1 MFYRRNKMISEVAE
15 KRLRAIK
22 EYTDLGS
29 GVKVSKADLNIR
41 GAGSVLGESQSG
53 NYEVVGYDLYCKM
66 LNDAVREL
74 RGEKVFQE
82 YETEID
88 LPVDSF
94 IPETY
99 VKNDFVKLELC
110 KRISLIKNEDEYNDI
125 VDELIDRFGDI
136 PDETMNLLDV
146 ALLRANA
153 NICFITRIWYKDG
166 DLRFVMYNRADIN
179 VDGIDELVKSYSGRM
194 KFVMGAK
201 PEFILKLGR
210 EEKNDLLRKAEFV
223 VADMSQ
229 MLIMTHSEEDSVDN
243 KA

>member
-1 MFYRRNKMISEVAE
+1 M
-15 KRLRAIK
+15 
-22 EYTDLGS
+22 
-29 GVKVSKADLNIR
+29 
-41 GAGSVLGESQSG
+41 
-53 NYEVVGYDLYCKM
+53 
-66 LNDAVREL
+66 
-74 RGEKVFQE
+74 
-82 YETEID
+82 
-88 LPVDSF
+88 DSF